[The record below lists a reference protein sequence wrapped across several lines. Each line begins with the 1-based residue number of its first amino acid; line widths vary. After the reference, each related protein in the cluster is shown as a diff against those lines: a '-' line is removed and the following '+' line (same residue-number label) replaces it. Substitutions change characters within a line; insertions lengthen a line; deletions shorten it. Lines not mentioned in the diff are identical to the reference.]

1 MKLRRTRAVFLVS
14 DACWQDVLS
23 LVPIAIRSEGWL
35 PVLIYHQEGNTID
48 MDAPL
53 HFLRSYFR
61 KEGNALS
68 NAAVVH
74 IGVPSS
80 QVQRT
85 LVSLLAAQCRIAW
98 DRFRQVA
105 HIWRLQSYYTDIDT
119 CVVVARD
126 DYPGGLAAAP
136 FAASLGAHL
145 CFLDAETLEA
155 YRQEAMLLGS
165 LKRVYLVG
173 ALPKQVSSFFA
184 ANSGQWQIHEVSAG
198 DIQRMYLERVQTD
211 KVILVNPRDLEL
223 YYEEPNPALLEQTQ
237 GEMRYLYGKCSLVA
251 PFLAAAKEEVIIPIA
266 SRDIHEINKQLD
278 DAIAD
283 LKLEPRYLTIVAS
296 PEAIPMSEPERGNN
310 QLERVEVDG
319 RRYGSRP
326 DWRDIDW
333 AVGRIFGITVSDCSA
348 YVARVLFFEELD
360 RPQEPGALLVLLK
373 VNKIRQYKDGS
384 RGIRSV
390 SSYRSLKKHLTKHY
404 WTPGVQAPFRCAW
417 IVCGRRGSLGK
428 RTRKRVER
436 RYRQA
441 SLILY
446 SGHASYDGFG
456 TEPMSTATLAH
467 AKAYLD
473 GFPVI
478 VGVGCLTGAYEWAKH
493 SQPSAGLPDDQK
505 RKLAHLFVA
514 QNIRRGAM
522 VQQCAVSTA
531 YWHDELDDLLSA
543 LYVDGRSIG
552 EAIRLAK
559 NSERHLFNPDG
570 LDNFTDYKFD
580 GDPHYLLV
588 GDPTFVPK
596 DYMS

>member
-14 DACWQDVLS
+14 DACWQDILS
-23 LVPIAIRSEGWL
+23 LVPIAIRPEDGL
-35 PVLIYHQEGNTID
+35 PVVIYHQEGDTID

-53 HFLRSYFR
+53 HFLRSYFP
-61 KEGNALS
+61 KERDVPS

-74 IGVPSS
+74 VGVPSP

-85 LVSLLAAQCRIAW
+85 LVSLLAAQCRITR
-98 DRFRQVA
+98 DRFLQVA
-105 HIWRLQSYYTDIDT
+105 HIWRLQSYYTDVDT
-119 CVVVARD
+119 WVVVARD
-126 DYPGGLAAAP
+126 DYPSGLIAAP

-155 YRQEAMLLGS
+155 YKQEAMLLGN
-165 LKRVYLVG
+165 LERVYLVG
-173 ALPKQVSSFFA
+173 ELHQEVSSFFA
-184 ANSGQWQIHEVSAG
+184 ANSGQWQIYEVSAG
-198 DIQRMYLERVQTD
+198 DIQRMYLKRVQTD
-211 KVILVNPRDLEL
+211 KVILVNPCDLEL
-223 YYEEPNPALLEQTQ
+223 YYEEPNPLEQTQ
-237 GEMRYLYGKCSLVA
+237 GEIRYLYGKCSLVA

-266 SRDIHEINKQLD
+266 SSDAHEINKQLD

-296 PEAIPMSEPERGNN
+296 PEAIPMSEPEHGNN

-319 RRYGSRP
+319 RRYGSRS
-326 DWRDIDW
+326 DWKDMDW

-373 VNKIRQYKDGS
+373 VKKIRQYTDGS
-384 RGIRSV
+384 RGIRSLR
-390 SSYRSLKKHLTKHY
+390 SYRSLKKHLAEHY
-404 WTPGVQAPFRCAW
+404 WTAKVQAPFRRAW
-417 IVCGRRGSLGK
+417 IVCGRRGILGK
-428 RTRKRVER
+428 RKTKTVER
-436 RYRQA
+436 RYLEA

-446 SGHASYDGFG
+446 SGYASYDGFG
-456 TEPMSTATLAH
+456 TEPTMSTARLVH
-467 AKAYLD
+467 GKAYLD

-478 VGVGCLTGAYEWAKH
+478 IGVGCLTGAYEWVKC
-493 SQPSAGLPDDQK
+493 SQQSAGIPDDQK

-522 VQQCAVSTA
+522 AQQCAVSTA
-531 YWHDELDDLLSA
+531 YWHDELDDLLRA
-543 LYVDGRSIG
+543 LYVQGYSIG

-559 NSERHLFNPDG
+559 NSERSLFYAQG
-570 LDNFTDYKFD
+570 LDNFTEKRFD

-596 DYMS
+596 DYLA